1 MSAPKL
7 ERNLGALPM
16 LAISTGAIIGSAWLF
31 APMFVAQVAG
41 PGAIFTWLI
50 AIGVS
55 LLLALVYAELGAT
68 FPVAGGL
75 ARFSFFSHGGLAGFV
90 AGMACWLG
98 YVAIAPIEVQAM
110 VRYLADEW
118 PWLLAAE
125 GSKSLSGSGFVLA
138 SGLLLGMSAINLMG
152 VSWFG
157 ESNKILTIW
166 KVLVPVSIP
175 ILLMSRGFEGGN
187 FTDHGGFMPNG
198 WSGVFAGVSTGGA
211 LFAMLGFRAAI
222 ELAGEARNP
231 QRDVP
236 LALIGSVLLT
246 GGIYLLIQIGFIG
259 AIPQEALSEGW
270 SKLSTEVAAGPFV
283 ELAAAAGLAWLVK
296 VIFIDSLL
304 SPGGCGLVF
313 ASASAR
319 LSFAMARNGQLPGA
333 FARLNRKGVP
343 AFALGVNFLVGLVFF
358 APSQTWQS
366 IVSFISSIQIIS
378 LAFGPLALLTLRRSA
393 PDVERRFRLPFA
405 GLIGPVAFVAAN
417 VIVYWCGWETN
428 RVCFGL
434 LAVLAIGFAT
444 VHRIRKSE
452 VPLDLE
458 GLRWLLPWMLAMAA
472 ISWLGNFGG
481 GTGTIPAGWDV
492 AAIGVTSLVVLRMA
506 MVRPATR
513 LPEQMD

>member
-1 MSAPKL
+1 MSTPQL
-7 ERNLGALPM
+7 ERRLGALPM

-41 PGAIFTWLI
+41 PGAIFSWAI

-75 ARFSFFSHGGLAGFV
+75 ARFSFFSHGNLAGFV
-90 AGMACWLG
+90 AGIACWLG

-125 GSKSLSGSGFVLA
+125 GSKSLSGAGFVLA
-138 SGLLLGMSAINLMG
+138 SGLLLGMSAINLLG

-166 KVLVPVSIP
+166 KVIVPVAIP
-175 ILLMSRGFEGGN
+175 ILLMTRGFDSTN
-187 FTDHGGFMPNG
+187 FTDHGGFLPAG
-198 WSGVFAGVSTGGA
+198 WAGVFAGVSTGGA

-246 GGIYLLIQIGFIG
+246 GGIYILIQIGFIG
-259 AIPQEALSEGW
+259 AIPETGLTDGW
-270 SKLSTEVAAGPFV
+270 SKLSSDVASGPFV
-283 ELAAAAGLAWLVK
+283 ELAAAAGLAWLAK
-296 VIFIDSLL
+296 VIFIDSLI

-319 LSFAMARNGQLPGA
+319 LSFAMARNGQLPNA
-333 FARLNRKGVP
+333 FARLDRKGVP

-366 IVSFISSIQIIS
+366 VVSFISSIQIIS
-378 LAFGPLALLTLRRSA
+378 LAFGPLALLALRRTA
-393 PDVERRFRLPFA
+393 PDVERGFRLPMA
-405 GLIGPVAFVAAN
+405 GVIGPIAFVAAN

-434 LAVLAIGFAT
+434 LAGLGALFVV
-444 VHRIRKSE
+444 VHRLRNLAM
-452 VPLDLE
+452 PLDLRE
-458 GLRWLLPWMLAMAA
+458 LRWMAPWMAVSAA

-481 GTGTIPAGWDV
+481 GVGAIPAGWDV
-492 AAIGVTSLVVLRMA
+492 VAIGVSSLLVMWIALR
-506 MVRPATR
+506 RPSTR
-513 LPEQMD
+513 LPERME

>member
-1 MSAPKL
+1 
-7 ERNLGALPM
+7 M

-41 PGAIFTWLI
+41 PGAVFSWLI

-90 AGMACWLG
+90 AGIACWLG

-125 GSKSLSGSGFVLA
+125 GSKSLSGAGFVLA
-138 SGLLLGMSAINLMG
+138 SGLLLGMSAINLLG

-157 ESNKILTIW
+157 ESNKVLTIW
-166 KVLVPVSIP
+166 KVIVPVSIP
-175 ILLMSRGFEGGN
+175 ILLMTRGFDSTN
-187 FTDHGGFMPNG
+187 FTDHGGFMPAG

-246 GGIYLLIQIGFIG
+246 GGIYILIQVGFIG
-259 AIPQEALSEGW
+259 AIPETGLADGW
-270 SKLSTEVAAGPFV
+270 SKLSSDVASGPFV
-283 ELAAAAGLAWLVK
+283 ELAAAAGLAWLAK
-296 VIFIDSLL
+296 VIFIDSLI

-319 LSFAMARNGQLPGA
+319 LSFAMARNGQLPNA
-333 FARLNRKGVP
+333 FARLDRKGVP

-366 IVSFISSIQIIS
+366 VVSFISSIQIVS
-378 LAFGPLALLTLRRSA
+378 LAFGPLALLALRRSA
-393 PDVERRFRLPFA
+393 PRVERRFRLPAA
-405 GLIGPVAFVAAN
+405 GLIAPVAFMAAN

-428 RVCFGL
+428 RVCLGL
-434 LAVLAIGFAT
+434 LTGLGGLFLL
-444 VHRIRKSE
+444 VHRVRGSDA
-452 VPLDLE
+452 PLDLVC
-458 GLRWLLPWMLAMAA
+458 LRWMLPWLAAMAVV
-472 ISWLGNFGG
+472 SWLGNFGG
-481 GTGTIPAGWDV
+481 GTGTIPVGWDV
-492 AAIGVTSLVVLRMA
+492 AAIGVASLLVMRIALR
-506 MVRPATR
+506 RPSAR
-513 LPEQMD
+513 LPERMD

>member
-1 MSAPKL
+1 
-7 ERNLGALPM
+7 M

-41 PGAIFTWLI
+41 PGAIFSWAI

-75 ARFSFFSHGGLAGFV
+75 ARFSFFSHGNLAGFV
-90 AGMACWLG
+90 AGIACWLG

-125 GSKSLSGSGFVLA
+125 GSKSLSGAGFVLA
-138 SGLLLGMSAINLMG
+138 SGLLLGMSAINLLG

-166 KVLVPVSIP
+166 KVIVPVAIP
-175 ILLMSRGFEGGN
+175 ILLMSRGFDSTN
-187 FTDHGGFMPNG
+187 FTDHGGFLPAG
-198 WSGVFAGVSTGGA
+198 WAGVFAGVSTGGA

-246 GGIYLLIQIGFIG
+246 GGIYILIQIGFIG
-259 AIPQEALSEGW
+259 AIPETGLTDGW
-270 SKLSTEVAAGPFV
+270 SKLSSDVASGPFV
-283 ELAAAAGLAWLVK
+283 ELAAAAGLAWLAK
-296 VIFIDSLL
+296 VIFIDSLI

-319 LSFAMARNGQLPGA
+319 LSFAMARNGQLPNA
-333 FARLNRKGVP
+333 FARLDRKGVP

-366 IVSFISSIQIIS
+366 VVSFISSIQIIS
-378 LAFGPLALLTLRRSA
+378 LAFGPLALLALRRTA
-393 PDVERRFRLPFA
+393 PDVERGFRLPMA
-405 GLIGPVAFVAAN
+405 GVIGPLAFVVAN

-434 LAVLAIGFAT
+434 LAGLGVLFVV
-444 VHRIRKSE
+444 VHRLRNLAM
-452 VPLDLE
+452 PLDLRE
-458 GLRWLLPWMLAMAA
+458 LRWMAPWMAVSAA

-481 GTGTIPAGWDV
+481 GVGAIPAGWDV
-492 AAIGVTSLVVLRMA
+492 VAIGVSSLLVMWIALR
-506 MVRPATR
+506 RPSTR
-513 LPEQMD
+513 LPERME